1 MFKKALEWFIIIV
14 SRIIG
19 DKHMKL
25 KKILMYLIVA
35 LLVIGV
41 GIAFVVIFN
50 FDNPQ
55 EEVVPE
61 ITEDEVFKLY
71 NSIPE
76 NPMGYGATYPAYY
89 TQYNNLSNTVVLSA
103 IYEYILDYDAS
114 KLTSITTADLPSNI
128 VNNTNYGKITPLYKV
143 STSTFEEFFPKLFGK
158 DKLDKMKIED
168 FRYDYQTLAEI
179 VDGYYYI
186 FMADPLETNT
196 NDIVFHDMTKYLV
209 TENNKTIEIYDY
221 YLKCDLNTNNCYND
235 ERKTELNS
243 QVKYNPNFNINN
255 YIDNLV
261 IYKHTFNYEDGYYY
275 WYSSSQDN

>member
-1 MFKKALEWFIIIV
+1 
-14 SRIIG
+14 
-19 DKHMKL
+19 MKL

-61 ITEDEVFKLY
+61 MTEDEVFKLY

-76 NPMGYGATYPAYY
+76 NPMGYGATYSAYY
-89 TQYNNLSNTVVLSA
+89 TEYNNLSNTVVLSA

-143 STSTFEEFFPKLFGK
+143 SISTFEEFFPKLFGK

-243 QVKYNPNFNINN
+243 QVKYSPNFNINN